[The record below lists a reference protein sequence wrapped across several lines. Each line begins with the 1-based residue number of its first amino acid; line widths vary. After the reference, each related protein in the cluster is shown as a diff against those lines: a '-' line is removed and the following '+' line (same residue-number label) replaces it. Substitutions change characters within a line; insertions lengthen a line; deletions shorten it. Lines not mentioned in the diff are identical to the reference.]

1 MTAAR
6 ASNAALAADLRA
18 GLNYSQAARRHGLSR
33 HNTRRRAMTIPG
45 LPAVG
50 SGRPRAEVDISEVR
64 ELRARGMTLL
74 QIGALMGVSEGTIRS
89 RLREQRRAA

>member
-1 MTAAR
+1 MTEAR

-18 GLNYSQAARRHGLSR
+18 GLNYSQTARRHGLSR
-33 HNTRRRAMTIPG
+33 HNTRRRALAMSG
-45 LPAVG
+45 VPAVG
-50 SGRPRAEVDISEVR
+50 PGRPRADVDIAEVR

-74 QIGALMGVSEGTIRS
+74 QIGALMGVSEGTIRN